1 MKPTGKYAALYQHL
15 KRSDMDSLT
24 LTFAEIEKLIN
35 SNLPTSANNR
45 GWWSNRK
52 GALQACA
59 WIQAG
64 YEVST
69 VDTNNKQVTFSK
81 PGLACPVN
89 RDETGA
95 ILWDGQLIKALRRHM
110 RLTQA
115 QFAQE
120 LGVRQQTI
128 SEWEQ
133 GVYIPTRATAKHL
146 MFVAEKAKFKLHK

>member
-1 MKPTGKYAALYQHL
+1 MKPTGKYAALYRHL

-35 SNLPTSANNR
+35 GNLPISANNQD
-45 GWWSNRK
+45 WWSNRK

-69 VDTNNKQVTFSK
+69 ADTNNRQVTFSK
-81 PGLACPVN
+81 LGLACPVK

-95 ILWDGQLIKALRRHM
+95 VLWDGQLIKALRRHM

-133 GVYIPTRATAKHL
+133 GMYTPTRATAKHL
-146 MFVAEKAKFKLHK
+146 MLVAEQAKFKLHK